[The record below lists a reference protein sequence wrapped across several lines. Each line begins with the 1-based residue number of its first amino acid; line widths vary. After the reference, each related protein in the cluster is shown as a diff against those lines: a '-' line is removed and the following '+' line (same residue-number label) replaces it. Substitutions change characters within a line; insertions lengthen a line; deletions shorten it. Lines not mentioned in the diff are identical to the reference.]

1 LSLWFQNENRLP
13 QTRLTVISY
22 TVVGLMALLLLG
34 FWKLQIIHSDHY
46 AQLAE
51 NNRVRSIPIIA
62 PRGAMLD
69 RLGRVIVD
77 NYPSFSVLLLRDDPP
92 QVDRL
97 LPQIAEGL
105 NVSEDD
111 IQQQLEAATS
121 LPHFQPIVIKPEA
134 TPGDRD
140 FIESHRADIP
150 VLEMLMVYRRRY
162 PPRGFMA
169 HASGYV
175 GEVSSEQIEESGG
188 RYRPGDI
195 VGKAGLERQYN
206 DHLMGVDG
214 LRRSEVNSIGREV
227 KRLEQTD
234 AVPGKPIRL
243 TIDYDLQ
250 LVAEE
255 ALVGKRGAVVA
266 VDPRTGEV
274 LAMASQPSYDPND
287 FAVRISK
294 EQWQDLNEDP
304 ERPLLDRA
312 IQAQLAPG
320 SVFKILMATAML
332 ESKAIP
338 ANYHVFCPG
347 HGEFYGRVFHDWDA
361 KGHGDV
367 DLHKAIVHSCD
378 VFFYNVGKQLGID
391 RISFYGGN
399 LGLGHRTGI
408 DLPGEEPGIM
418 PSEAWKQRVFHQRWY
433 PGETISVAIGQGA
446 IAVTPV
452 QLVYM
457 IGGIITGGRFHQP
470 HLLLSDKAA
479 PEIDFPIS
487 DSTVDT
493 VTEGMYGVVNET
505 GGTASASKLVGV
517 ELCGKTGSAQVIS
530 EQGLSRVGKRAD
542 LKDNAWFVGFA
553 PRQNPEIVVS
563 VLVQGGQHGA
573 TAAAPIARDVIK
585 AYYDKK
591 QGRIA
596 PQQLTTQAV
605 PPGVPPS
612 FIAQAAGRASK
623 TEAVAEEAVPQV
635 DSVPV
640 KAEAPPAK
648 TETVPTKPEP
658 VSVTPQEAAPGTLN
672 P

>member
-1 LSLWFQNENRLP
+1 
-13 QTRLTVISY
+13 
-22 TVVGLMALLLLG
+22 
-34 FWKLQIIHSDHY
+34 
-46 AQLAE
+46 
-51 NNRVRSIPIIA
+51 
-62 PRGAMLD
+62 MLD
-69 RLGRVIVD
+69 RYGRVIVD
-77 NYPSFSVLLLRDDPP
+77 NYPSFSVLLLRDDPQ
-92 QVDRL
+92 QVERL
-97 LPQIAEGL
+97 LPQIADGL
-105 NVSEDD
+105 DVTLDD
-111 IQQQLEAATS
+111 TKQQLEAATA

-134 TPGDRD
+134 TPGDIA

-150 VLEMLMVYRRRY
+150 VLEMLMVHRRRY
-162 PPRGFMA
+162 PHGGFMA

-175 GEVSSEQIEESGG
+175 GEVSSDQIEESGG
-188 RYRPGDI
+188 RYKPGDI

-214 LRRSEVNSIGREV
+214 MRRSVVNSVGREV
-227 KRLEQTD
+227 GRLEQTD

-255 ALVGKRGAVVA
+255 ALVGKKGAVVA
-266 VDPRTGEV
+266 MDPKTGEV

-287 FAVRISK
+287 FAIRISK
-294 EQWQDLNEDP
+294 DEWQQLNEDP

-332 ESKAIP
+332 ESKAVP
-338 ANYHVFCPG
+338 ADYHVFCPG
-347 HGEFYGRVFHDWDA
+347 SAEFYGRVFHDWDA

-367 DLHKAIVHSCD
+367 DVHKAIVHSCD
-378 VFFYNVGKQLGID
+378 IFFYNLGKQLGID
-391 RISFYGGN
+391 RISFYAGN
-399 LGLGHRTGI
+399 LGLGHKTGV
-408 DLPGEEPGIM
+408 DLPGEEPGVM
-418 PSEAWKQRVFHQRWY
+418 PSEAWKERLFHQKWY

-446 IAVTPV
+446 IAVTPI
-452 QLVYM
+452 QLAYV

-470 HLLLSDKAA
+470 HLLLTNEAA

-493 VTEGMYGVVNET
+493 VTEGMYGVVNEQ
-505 GGTASASKLVGV
+505 GGTGSGSKLPGI

-530 EQGLSRVGKRAD
+530 NQGLARTGKQAA

-573 TAAAPIARDVIK
+573 TAAAPIARDVVK

-591 QGRIA
+591 QGKVA

-605 PPGVPPS
+605 PPGIPPS
-612 FIAQAAGRASK
+612 FAAQAAARAAQS
-623 TEAVAEEAVPQV
+623 EPVAEEG
-635 DSVPV
+635 
-640 KAEAPPAK
+640 
-648 TETVPTKPEP
+648 VPTKPDAAPTKPQP
-658 VSVTPQEAAPGTLN
+658 VSTTPPVTPPATLN

>member
-1 LSLWFQNENRLP
+1 
-13 QTRLTVISY
+13 
-22 TVVGLMALLLLG
+22 
-34 FWKLQIIHSDHY
+34 
-46 AQLAE
+46 
-51 NNRVRSIPIIA
+51 
-62 PRGAMLD
+62 
-69 RLGRVIVD
+69 
-77 NYPSFSVLLLRDDPP
+77 
-92 QVDRL
+92 L
-97 LPQIAEGL
+97 LPQIADGL
-105 NVSEDD
+105 SVTLEDLK
-111 IQQQLEAATS
+111 QQLDAATA

-134 TPGDRD
+134 TPGDVA

-150 VLEMLMVYRRRY
+150 VLEMLMVHRRRY
-162 PPRGFMA
+162 PHGGFMA
-169 HASGYV
+169 HVSGYV
-175 GEVSSEQIEESGG
+175 GEVSSDQIEESGG

-195 VGKAGLERQYN
+195 VGKTGLERQYN
-206 DHLMGVDG
+206 DHLMGIDG
-214 LRRSEVNSIGREV
+214 MRRSVVNSIGREV
-227 KRLEQTD
+227 GRLEQTD

-255 ALVGKRGAVVA
+255 ALVGKKGAVVA
-266 VDPRTGEV
+266 VDPKSGEV

-294 EQWQDLNEDP
+294 DEWQDLNENP

-338 ANYHVFCPG
+338 ADYHLFC
-347 HGEFYGRVFHDWDA
+347 HGSAEFYGRVFHDW
-361 KGHGDV
+361 KKEGHGDV

-399 LGLGHRTGI
+399 LGLGHKTGV

-418 PSEAWKQRVFHQRWY
+418 PSEAWKERVFHQKWY

-452 QLVYM
+452 QLAYM

-479 PEIDFPIS
+479 PEVDFPIS

-493 VTEGMYGVVNET
+493 VTEGMYGVVNEQ
-505 GGTASASKLVGV
+505 GGTAGASKLPGI

-530 EQGLSRVGKRAD
+530 EQGLKKAGKQAA

-553 PRQNPEIVVS
+553 PRQNPEIVVA
-563 VLVQGGQHGA
+563 VLVQGGEHGGE
-573 TAAAPIARDVIK
+573 AAAPIARNVVK

-591 QGRIA
+591 QGRIP

-605 PPGVPPS
+605 PPGIPPS
-612 FIAQAAGRASK
+612 FAANSARNSK
-623 TEAVAEEAVPQV
+623 PDDGAE
-635 DSVPV
+635 
-640 KAEAPPAK
+640 
-648 TETVPTKPEP
+648 ETVPTNPDPVPTKPQP
-658 VSVTPQEAAPGTLN
+658 VSTTPQPTPPATLN

>member
-1 LSLWFQNENRLP
+1 M
-13 QTRLTVISY
+13 RLTVISY
-22 TVVGLMALLLLG
+22 TIVGLMALLLLG
-34 FWKLQIIHSDHY
+34 FWKLQIIHSDLY

-51 NNRVRSIPIIA
+51 RNRVRSIPIIA

-69 RLGRVIVD
+69 RYGRVIVD
-77 NYPSFSVLLLRDDPP
+77 NYPSFSVLLLRDDPQ
-92 QVDRL
+92 QVERL
-97 LPQIAEGL
+97 LPQIADGL
-105 NVSEDD
+105 NVTVDD
-111 IQQQLEAATS
+111 LKQQIDAATA
-121 LPHFQPIVIKPEA
+121 LPHFQPIVVKPEA
-134 TPGDRD
+134 TPGDIA

-150 VLEMLMVYRRRY
+150 VLEMLMVHRRRY
-162 PPRGFMA
+162 PRGGFMA
-169 HASGYV
+169 HVSGYV
-175 GEVSSEQIEESGG
+175 GEVSEDQIEESGG

-206 DHLMGVDG
+206 DHLMGIDG
-214 LRRSEVNSIGREV
+214 MRRSVVNSIGREV
-227 KRLEQTD
+227 GRLEQTD

-250 LVAEE
+250 LIAEE
-255 ALVGKRGAVVA
+255 ALVGKKGAVVA
-266 VDPRTGEV
+266 IDPKSGDV

-294 EQWQDLNEDP
+294 DEWQGLNEDP

-332 ESKAIP
+332 ESKALP
-338 ANYHVFCPG
+338 ADYHVYCPG
-347 HGEFYGRVFHDWDA
+347 SAEFYGRVFHDW
-361 KGHGDV
+361 KKEGHGDV

-378 VFFYNVGKQLGID
+378 VFFYNIGKQMGID

-408 DLPGEEPGIM
+408 DLPGEEPGVM
-418 PSEAWKQRVFHQRWY
+418 PSESWKERVFHQKWY

-452 QLVYM
+452 QLAYM
-457 IGGIITGGRFHQP
+457 IGGIITGGRFRQP

-493 VTEGMYGVVNET
+493 VTEGMYGVVNEP
-505 GGTASASKLVGV
+505 GGTAVASKLSGI

-530 EQGLSRVGKRAD
+530 NQGLARAGKQAA

-553 PRQNPEIVVS
+553 PRQNPEVVVA
-563 VLVQGGQHGA
+563 VLVQGGEHGGA
-573 TAAAPIARDVIK
+573 AAAPIARDVIK
-585 AYYDKK
+585 GYYDKK
-591 QGRIA
+591 QGRTP
-596 PQQLTTQAV
+596 PQQLTSQAA
-605 PPGVPPS
+605 PPGIPPS
-612 FIAQAAGRASK
+612 FAAQAAAHATK
-623 TEAVAEEAVPQV
+623 PDVEAEE
-635 DSVPV
+635 SVPIN
-640 KAEAPPAK
+640 PDPLPAK
-648 TETVPTKPEP
+648 PATVPTKPQP
-658 VSVTPQEAAPGTLN
+658 VSTTPEPTPASLTP
-672 P
+672 

>member
-22 TVVGLMALLLLG
+22 SIVGLMALLLLG
-34 FWKLQIIHSDHY
+34 FWKLQIVNSDRY
-46 AQLAE
+46 SQLAE
-51 NNRVRSIPIIA
+51 RNRVRSIPIIA

-69 RLGRVIVD
+69 RYGRVIVD
-77 NYPSFSVLLLRDDPP
+77 NYPSFSVLLLRDDPQ
-92 QVDRL
+92 QVERL
-97 LPQIAEGL
+97 LPQIADGL
-105 NVSEDD
+105 DVTLDD
-111 IQQQLEAATS
+111 IKQQMEAATA

-134 TPGDRD
+134 TPGDIA

-150 VLEMLMVYRRRY
+150 VLEMLMVHRRRY
-162 PPRGFMA
+162 PHGGFMA
-169 HASGYV
+169 HSSGYV

-188 RYRPGDI
+188 RYKPGDI

-214 LRRSEVNSIGREV
+214 MRRSVVNSVGREV
-227 KRLEQTD
+227 GRLEQTD

-255 ALVGKRGAVVA
+255 ALVGKKGAVVA
-266 VDPRTGEV
+266 IDPKTGDV

-287 FAVRISK
+287 FAIRISK
-294 EQWQDLNEDP
+294 DEWQQLNEDP

-332 ESKAIP
+332 ESKAVP
-338 ANYHVFCPG
+338 ADYHVFCPG
-347 HGEFYGRVFHDWDA
+347 SAEFYGRVFHDWDK

-367 DLHKAIVHSCD
+367 DVHKAIVHSCD
-378 VFFYNVGKQLGID
+378 VFFYNLGKQLGID
-391 RISFYGGN
+391 RISFYAGN
-399 LGLGHRTGI
+399 LGLGHKTGV
-408 DLPGEEPGIM
+408 DLPGEEPGVM
-418 PSEAWKQRVFHQRWY
+418 PSEAWKERLFHQKWY

-446 IAVTPV
+446 IAVTPI
-452 QLVYM
+452 QLAYV

-470 HLLLSDKAA
+470 HLLLTNEAA

-487 DSTVDT
+487 DSTVNT
-493 VTEGMYGVVNET
+493 VTEGMYGVVNEQ
-505 GGTASASKLVGV
+505 GGTGSGSKLPGI

-530 EQGLSRVGKRAD
+530 NQGLARTGKQAA

-563 VLVQGGQHGA
+563 VLVQGGEHGA
-573 TAAAPIARDVIK
+573 SAAAPIAKNVVK

-591 QGRIA
+591 QGKIA

-605 PPGVPPS
+605 PPGIPPS
-612 FIAQAAGRASK
+612 FAAQAAARAAQS
-623 TEAVAEEAVPQV
+623 EPVAEEG
-635 DSVPV
+635 
-640 KAEAPPAK
+640 
-648 TETVPTKPEP
+648 VPTKPDAAPTKPQP
-658 VSVTPQEAAPGTLN
+658 VSTTPPVAPPATMN

>member
-1 LSLWFQNENRLP
+1 
-13 QTRLTVISY
+13 
-22 TVVGLMALLLLG
+22 
-34 FWKLQIIHSDHY
+34 
-46 AQLAE
+46 
-51 NNRVRSIPIIA
+51 
-62 PRGAMLD
+62 
-69 RLGRVIVD
+69 
-77 NYPSFSVLLLRDDPP
+77 LLLRDDPQ
-92 QVDRL
+92 QVERL
-97 LPQIAEGL
+97 LPQIADGL
-105 NVSEDD
+105 DVTLDD
-111 IQQQLEAATS
+111 IKQQMEAATA

-134 TPGDRD
+134 TPGDIA

-150 VLEMLMVYRRRY
+150 VLEMLMVHRRRY
-162 PPRGFMA
+162 PHGGFMA
-169 HASGYV
+169 HSSGYV

-188 RYRPGDI
+188 RYKPGDI

-214 LRRSEVNSIGREV
+214 MRRSVVNSVGREV
-227 KRLEQTD
+227 GRLEQTD

-255 ALVGKRGAVVA
+255 ALVGKKGAVVA
-266 VDPRTGEV
+266 MDPKTGEV

-287 FAVRISK
+287 FAIRISK
-294 EQWQDLNEDP
+294 DEWQQLNEDP

-332 ESKAIP
+332 ESKAVP
-338 ANYHVFCPG
+338 ADYHVFCPG
-347 HGEFYGRVFHDWDA
+347 SAEFYGRVFHDWDA

-367 DLHKAIVHSCD
+367 DVHKAIVHSCD
-378 VFFYNVGKQLGID
+378 VFFYNLGKQLGID
-391 RISFYGGN
+391 RISFYAGN
-399 LGLGHRTGI
+399 LGLGHKTGV
-408 DLPGEEPGIM
+408 DLPGEEPGVM
-418 PSEAWKQRVFHQRWY
+418 PSEAWKERLFHQKWY

-446 IAVTPV
+446 IAVTPI
-452 QLVYM
+452 QLAYV

-470 HLLLSDKAA
+470 HLLLTNEAA

-487 DSTVDT
+487 DSTVNT
-493 VTEGMYGVVNET
+493 VTEGMYGVVNEQ
-505 GGTASASKLVGV
+505 GGTGSGSKLPGI

-530 EQGLSRVGKRAD
+530 NQGLARTGKQAA

-573 TAAAPIARDVIK
+573 TAAAPIARDVVK

-591 QGRIA
+591 QGKIA

-605 PPGVPPS
+605 PPGIPPS
-612 FIAQAAGRASK
+612 FAAQAAARAAQS
-623 TEAVAEEAVPQV
+623 EPVAEEG
-635 DSVPV
+635 
-640 KAEAPPAK
+640 
-648 TETVPTKPEP
+648 VPTKPDAAPTKPQP
-658 VSVTPQEAAPGTLN
+658 VSTTPPVAPPATMN

>member
-1 LSLWFQNENRLP
+1 MSLWFQNENRLP

-22 TVVGLMALLLLG
+22 TIVGLMALLVLG
-34 FWKLQIIHSDHY
+34 FWKLQIIHSDLY

-51 NNRVRSIPIIA
+51 RNRVRSIPIIA

-69 RLGRVIVD
+69 RYGRVIVD
-77 NYPSFSVLLLRDDPP
+77 NYPSFSVLLLRDDPQ
-92 QVDRL
+92 QVERL
-97 LPQIAEGL
+97 LPQIADGL
-105 NVSEDD
+105 SVTVDD
-111 IQQQLEAATS
+111 LRQQMDAANS

-134 TPGDRD
+134 TPGDIA

-150 VLEMLMVYRRRY
+150 VLEMLMVHRRRY
-162 PPRGFMA
+162 PHGGFMA
-169 HASGYV
+169 HVSGYV
-175 GEVSSEQIEESGG
+175 GEVSSDQIEESGG

-206 DHLMGVDG
+206 DHLMGIDG
-214 LRRSEVNSIGREV
+214 MRRSVVNSVGREV
-227 KRLEQTD
+227 GRLEQTD

-255 ALVGKRGAVVA
+255 ALVGKKGAVVA
-266 VDPRTGEV
+266 IDPKSGEV

-294 EQWQDLNEDP
+294 EEWQDLNEDA

-338 ANYHVFCPG
+338 ADYHVFCPG
-347 HGEFYGRVFHDWDA
+347 SAEFYGRVFHDW
-361 KGHGDV
+361 KKEGHGDV

-378 VFFYNVGKQLGID
+378 VFFYNIGKQLGID

-399 LGLGHRTGI
+399 LGLGHKTGV

-418 PSEAWKQRVFHQRWY
+418 PSESWKEKVFHQKWY

-446 IAVTPV
+446 IAVTPI
-452 QLVYM
+452 QLSYM

-493 VTEGMYGVVNET
+493 VTEGMFGVVNEP
-505 GGTASASKLVGV
+505 GGTAGASKLPGI

-530 EQGLSRVGKRAD
+530 EQGLKRAGKQAA

-553 PRQNPEIVVS
+553 PRQNPEIVVA
-563 VLVQGGQHGA
+563 VLVQGGEHGGE
-573 TAAAPIARDVIK
+573 AAAPIARNVVK

-591 QGRIA
+591 QGRIP

-605 PPGVPPS
+605 PPGIPPS
-612 FIAQAAGRASK
+612 FVASTARNSK
-623 TEAVAEEAVPQV
+623 PDDGEE
-635 DSVPV
+635 
-640 KAEAPPAK
+640 
-648 TETVPTKPEP
+648 ETVPTNPDPAPTKPQP
-658 VSVTPQEAAPGTLN
+658 VSTTPQPTPAATVN

>member
-13 QTRLTVISY
+13 RTRLTVISY
-22 TVVGLMALLLLG
+22 SIVGLMALLLLG
-34 FWKLQIIHSDHY
+34 FWKLQIVNSDRY
-46 AQLAE
+46 SQLAE
-51 NNRVRSIPIIA
+51 RNRVRSIPIIA

-69 RLGRVIVD
+69 RYGRVIVD
-77 NYPSFSVLLLRDDPP
+77 NYPSFSVLLLRDDPQ
-92 QVDRL
+92 QVERL
-97 LPQIAEGL
+97 LPQIADGL
-105 NVSEDD
+105 SMTLDD
-111 IQQQLEAATS
+111 IEQQIDAAKA
-121 LPHFQPIVIKPEA
+121 LAHFQPIVIKPEA
-134 TPGDRD
+134 TPGDIA

-150 VLEMLMVYRRRY
+150 VLEMLMVHRRRY
-162 PPRGFMA
+162 PRGGFMA
-169 HASGYV
+169 HVSGYV
-175 GEVSSEQIEESGG
+175 GEVSSDQIEESGG

-206 DHLMGVDG
+206 EHLMGVDG
-214 LRRSEVNSIGREV
+214 MRRSVVNSVGREV
-227 KRLEQTD
+227 GRLEQTD

-255 ALVGKRGAVVA
+255 ALVGKKGAVVA
-266 VDPRTGEV
+266 IDPKSGEV

-287 FAVRISK
+287 FAIRISK
-294 EQWQDLNEDP
+294 DEWQVLNEDP
-304 ERPLLDRA
+304 ERPLLDRS

-320 SVFKILMATAML
+320 SVFKIIMATAML
-332 ESKAIP
+332 ESKALP

-347 HGEFYGRVFHDWDA
+347 SAEFYGRVFHDWD
-361 KGHGDV
+361 KNGHGDV

-399 LGLGHRTGI
+399 LGLGRKTGI
-408 DLPGEEPGIM
+408 DVPGEETGLM
-418 PSEAWKQRVFHQRWY
+418 PSEAWKQRVFHQKWY

-446 IAVTPV
+446 IAATPI
-452 QLVYM
+452 QLAYM
-457 IGGIITGGRFHQP
+457 IGGVIMGGRFHQP

-493 VTEGMYGVVNET
+493 VTEGMYGVVNEP
-505 GGTASASKLVGV
+505 GGTAGASKLPGI

-530 EQGLSRVGKRAD
+530 EQGLKRAGKQAD

-553 PRQNPEIVVS
+553 PRQNPEIVVA
-563 VLVQGGQHGA
+563 VLVQGGEHGA
-573 TAAAPIARDVIK
+573 SAAAPIARNVVK

-591 QGRIA
+591 QGKVP

-605 PPGVPPS
+605 PPGIPPS
-612 FIAQAAGRASK
+612 FAAQATRAAQA
-623 TEAVAEEAVPQV
+623 EPVAEEAVPTKP
-635 DSVPV
+635 D
-640 KAEAPPAK
+640 AP
-648 TETVPTKPEP
+648 PTKPQP
-658 VSVTPQEAAPGTLN
+658 VSTTTPTVPPATLN

>member
-22 TVVGLMALLLLG
+22 SIVGLMALLLLG
-34 FWKLQIIHSDHY
+34 FWKLQIVNSDRY
-46 AQLAE
+46 SQLAE
-51 NNRVRSIPIIA
+51 RNRVRSIPIIA

-69 RLGRVIVD
+69 RYGRVIVD
-77 NYPSFSVLLLRDDPP
+77 NYPSFSVLLLRDDPQ
-92 QVDRL
+92 QVERL
-97 LPQIAEGL
+97 LPQIADGL
-105 NVSEDD
+105 DVTLDD
-111 IQQQLEAATS
+111 IKQQMEAATA

-134 TPGDRD
+134 TPGDIA

-150 VLEMLMVYRRRY
+150 VLEMLMVHRRRY
-162 PPRGFMA
+162 PHGGFMA
-169 HASGYV
+169 HSSGYV

-188 RYRPGDI
+188 RYKPGDI

-214 LRRSEVNSIGREV
+214 MRRSVVNSVGREV
-227 KRLEQTD
+227 GRLEQTD

-255 ALVGKRGAVVA
+255 ALVGKKGAVVA
-266 VDPRTGEV
+266 MDPKTGEV

-287 FAVRISK
+287 FAIRISK
-294 EQWQDLNEDP
+294 DEWQQLNEDP

-332 ESKAIP
+332 ESKAVP
-338 ANYHVFCPG
+338 ADYHVFCPG
-347 HGEFYGRVFHDWDA
+347 SAEFYGRVFHDWDK

-367 DLHKAIVHSCD
+367 DVHKAIVHSCD
-378 VFFYNVGKQLGID
+378 VFFYNLGKQLGID
-391 RISFYGGN
+391 RISFYAGN
-399 LGLGHRTGI
+399 LGLGHKTGV
-408 DLPGEEPGIM
+408 DLPGEEPGVM
-418 PSEAWKQRVFHQRWY
+418 PSEAWKERLFHQKWY

-446 IAVTPV
+446 IAVTPI
-452 QLVYM
+452 QLAYV

-470 HLLLSDKAA
+470 HLLLTNEAA

-487 DSTVDT
+487 DSTVET
-493 VTEGMYGVVNET
+493 VTQGMYGVVNEQ
-505 GGTASASKLVGV
+505 GGTGSLSKLPGI

-530 EQGLSRVGKRAD
+530 NQGLARTGKQAA

-563 VLVQGGQHGA
+563 VLVQGGEHGA
-573 TAAAPIARDVIK
+573 SAAAPIAKNVVK

-591 QGRIA
+591 QGKIA

-605 PPGVPPS
+605 PPGIPPS
-612 FIAQAAGRASK
+612 FAAQAAARAAQS
-623 TEAVAEEAVPQV
+623 EPVAEEG
-635 DSVPV
+635 
-640 KAEAPPAK
+640 
-648 TETVPTKPEP
+648 VPTKPDAAPTKPQP
-658 VSVTPQEAAPGTLN
+658 VSTTPPVAPPATLN

>member
-22 TVVGLMALLLLG
+22 TIVGLMALLLLG
-34 FWKLQIIHSDHY
+34 FWKLQIIHSDLY
-46 AQLAE
+46 TQLAE
-51 NNRVRSIPIIA
+51 RNRVRSIPIIA

-69 RLGRVIVD
+69 RYGRVIVD
-77 NYPSFSVLLLRDDPP
+77 NYPSFSVLLLRDDPQ
-92 QVDRL
+92 QVERL
-97 LPQIAEGL
+97 LPQIADGL
-105 NVSEDD
+105 NITPDD
-111 IQQQLEAATS
+111 IRQQLEAATS

-134 TPGDRD
+134 TQGDIA

-150 VLEMLMVYRRRY
+150 VLEMLMVHRRRY
-162 PPRGFMA
+162 PHGGFMA
-169 HASGYV
+169 HVSGYV
-175 GEVSSEQIEESGG
+175 GEVSSDQIEESGG
-188 RYRPGDI
+188 RYKPGDI

-214 LRRSEVNSIGREV
+214 LRRSVVNSVGREV
-227 KRLEQTD
+227 GRLEQTD

-255 ALVGKRGAVVA
+255 ALVGKKGAVVA
-266 VDPRTGEV
+266 IDPKTGEV

-287 FAVRISK
+287 FAIRISK
-294 EQWQDLNEDP
+294 DEWQQLNEDP

-338 ANYHVFCPG
+338 ADYHVFCPG
-347 HGEFYGRVFHDWDA
+347 SAEFYGRVFHDWE
-361 KGHGDV
+361 KSGHGDV

-391 RISFYGGN
+391 RISFYAGN
-399 LGLGHRTGI
+399 LGLGRKTGV
-408 DLPGEEPGIM
+408 DLPGEEPGVM
-418 PSEAWKQRVFHQRWY
+418 PSEAWKERLFHQKWY

-446 IAVTPV
+446 IAVTPI
-452 QLVYM
+452 QLAYV
-457 IGGIITGGRFHQP
+457 IGGIIAGGRFHQP
-470 HLLLSDKAA
+470 HLLLTNQAV

-493 VTEGMYGVVNET
+493 VTEGMYGVVNEQ
-505 GGTASASKLVGV
+505 GGTGSGSKLPGI

-530 EQGLSRVGKRAD
+530 NQGLARTGKQSELR
-542 LKDNAWFVGFA
+542 DNAWFVGFA

-573 TAAAPIARDVIK
+573 TAAAPIARDVVK

-591 QGRIA
+591 QGKLA

-605 PPGVPPS
+605 PPGIPPS
-612 FIAQAAGRASK
+612 FGAQAAARAAQS
-623 TEAVAEEAVPQV
+623 EPIAEEG
-635 DSVPV
+635 
-640 KAEAPPAK
+640 
-648 TETVPTKPEP
+648 VPTKPDVAPTKPQP
-658 VSVTPQEAAPGTLN
+658 VSTTPPVAPPATLT

>member
-1 LSLWFQNENRLP
+1 
-13 QTRLTVISY
+13 
-22 TVVGLMALLLLG
+22 MALLVLG
-34 FWKLQIIHSDHY
+34 FWKLQIIHSDLY

-51 NNRVRSIPIIA
+51 RNRVRSIPIIA

-69 RLGRVIVD
+69 RYGRVIVD
-77 NYPSFSVLLLRDDPP
+77 NYPSFSVLLLRDDPQ
-92 QVDRL
+92 QVERL
-97 LPQIAEGL
+97 LPQIADGL
-105 NVSEDD
+105 SVTVDD
-111 IQQQLEAATS
+111 LRQQMDAANS

-134 TPGDRD
+134 TPGDIA

-150 VLEMLMVYRRRY
+150 VLEMLMVHRRRY
-162 PPRGFMA
+162 PHGGFMA
-169 HASGYV
+169 HVSGYV
-175 GEVSSEQIEESGG
+175 GEVSSDQIEESGG

-206 DHLMGVDG
+206 DHLMGIDG
-214 LRRSEVNSIGREV
+214 MRRSVVNSVGREV
-227 KRLEQTD
+227 GRLEQTD

-255 ALVGKRGAVVA
+255 ALVGKKGAVVA
-266 VDPRTGEV
+266 IDPKSGEV

-294 EQWQDLNEDP
+294 DEWQDLNEDA

-338 ANYHVFCPG
+338 ADYHVFCPG
-347 HGEFYGRVFHDWDA
+347 SAEFYGRVFHDW
-361 KGHGDV
+361 KKEGHGDV

-399 LGLGHRTGI
+399 LGLGHKTGV

-418 PSEAWKQRVFHQRWY
+418 PSESWKEKVFHQKWY

-446 IAVTPV
+446 IAVTPI
-452 QLVYM
+452 QLSYM

-493 VTEGMYGVVNET
+493 VTEGMFGVVNEP
-505 GGTASASKLVGV
+505 GGTAGASKLPGI

-530 EQGLSRVGKRAD
+530 EQGLKRAGKQAA

-553 PRQNPEIVVS
+553 PRQNPEIVVA
-563 VLVQGGQHGA
+563 VLVQGGEHGGE
-573 TAAAPIARDVIK
+573 AAAPIARNVVK

-591 QGRIA
+591 QGRIP

-605 PPGVPPS
+605 PPGIPPS
-612 FIAQAAGRASK
+612 FVANTARNSK
-623 TEAVAEEAVPQV
+623 PDDGEE
-635 DSVPV
+635 
-640 KAEAPPAK
+640 
-648 TETVPTKPEP
+648 ETVPTNPDPAPTKPQP
-658 VSVTPQEAAPGTLN
+658 VSTTPQPTPAATVN

>member
-22 TVVGLMALLLLG
+22 TIVGLMALLVLG
-34 FWKLQIIHSDHY
+34 FWKLQIIHSDLY

-51 NNRVRSIPIIA
+51 RNRVRSIPIIA

-69 RLGRVIVD
+69 RYGRVIVD
-77 NYPSFSVLLLRDDPP
+77 NYPSFSVLLLRDDPQ
-92 QVDRL
+92 QVERL
-97 LPQIAEGL
+97 LPQIADGL
-105 NVSEDD
+105 SVTVDD
-111 IQQQLEAATS
+111 LRQQLDAANS

-134 TPGDRD
+134 TPGDIA

-150 VLEMLMVYRRRY
+150 VLEMLMVHRRRY
-162 PPRGFMA
+162 PHGGFMA
-169 HASGYV
+169 HVSGYV
-175 GEVSSEQIEESGG
+175 GEVSSDQIEESGG

-206 DHLMGVDG
+206 DHLMGIDG
-214 LRRSEVNSIGREV
+214 MRRSVVNSVGREV
-227 KRLEQTD
+227 GRLEQTD

-266 VDPRTGEV
+266 IDPKSGEV

-294 EQWQDLNEDP
+294 EEWQDLNEDA

-338 ANYHVFCPG
+338 ADYHVFCPG
-347 HGEFYGRVFHDWDA
+347 SAEFYGRVFHDW
-361 KGHGDV
+361 KKEGHGDV

-399 LGLGHRTGI
+399 LGLGHRTGV

-418 PSEAWKQRVFHQRWY
+418 PSESWKEKVFHQKWY

-446 IAVTPV
+446 IAVTPI
-452 QLVYM
+452 QLSYM

-493 VTEGMYGVVNET
+493 VTEGMFGVVNEP
-505 GGTASASKLVGV
+505 GGTAGASKLPGI

-530 EQGLSRVGKRAD
+530 EQGLKRAGKQAA

-553 PRQNPEIVVS
+553 PRQNPEIVVA
-563 VLVQGGQHGA
+563 VLVQGGEHGGE
-573 TAAAPIARDVIK
+573 AAAPIARNVVK

-591 QGRIA
+591 QGRIP

-605 PPGVPPS
+605 PPGIPPS
-612 FIAQAAGRASK
+612 FVANSARASK
-623 TEAVAEEAVPQV
+623 PEDGEE
-635 DSVPV
+635 
-640 KAEAPPAK
+640 
-648 TETVPTKPEP
+648 ETVPTNPDPVQTKPQP
-658 VSVTPQEAAPGTLN
+658 VSTTPQPTPSATIN

>member
-1 LSLWFQNENRLP
+1 MSLWFQNENRLP

-22 TVVGLMALLLLG
+22 TIVGLMALLLLG
-34 FWKLQIIHSDHY
+34 FWKLQIIHSDLY

-51 NNRVRSIPIIA
+51 RNRVRSIPIIA

-69 RLGRVIVD
+69 RYGRVIVD
-77 NYPSFSVLLLRDDPP
+77 NYPSFSVLLLRDDPQ
-92 QVDRL
+92 QVERL
-97 LPQIAEGL
+97 LPQIADGL
-105 NVSEDD
+105 NVTVDD
-111 IQQQLEAATS
+111 LKQQLDAATA
-121 LPHFQPIVIKPEA
+121 LAHFQPIVIKPEA
-134 TPGDRD
+134 TPGDIA

-150 VLEMLMVYRRRY
+150 VLEMLMVHRRRY
-162 PPRGFMA
+162 PRGGFMA
-169 HASGYV
+169 HVSGYV
-175 GEVSSEQIEESGG
+175 GEVSEDQIEESGG

-206 DHLMGVDG
+206 DHLMGIDG
-214 LRRSEVNSIGREV
+214 MRRSVVNSVGREV
-227 KRLEQTD
+227 GRLEQTD

-255 ALVGKRGAVVA
+255 ALVGKKGAVVA
-266 VDPRTGEV
+266 IDPKSGEV
-274 LAMASQPSYDPND
+274 LAMAGQPSYDPND
-287 FAVRISK
+287 FAVRISNK
-294 EQWQDLNEDP
+294 EWQDLNEDP

-338 ANYHVFCPG
+338 ADYHVFCPG
-347 HGEFYGRVFHDWDA
+347 HAEFYGRTFHDW
-361 KGHGDV
+361 KKEGHGDV

-399 LGLGHRTGI
+399 LGLGHKTNI

-418 PSEAWKQRVFHQRWY
+418 PSESWKERVFHQKWY

-452 QLVYM
+452 QLAYM
-457 IGGIITGGRFHQP
+457 IGGIVTGGRFHQP
-470 HLLLSDKAA
+470 HLLLSDKPAA
-479 PEIDFPIS
+479 EIDFPIS
-487 DSTVDT
+487 DTTVDT
-493 VTEGMYGVVNET
+493 VTEGMYGVVNEP
-505 GGTASASKLVGV
+505 GGTAVASKLSGI

-530 EQGLSRVGKRAD
+530 EQGLQRAGKKAE

-563 VLVQGGQHGA
+563 VLVQGGEHGGA
-573 TAAAPIARDVIK
+573 AAAPIARDVIK

-591 QGRIA
+591 QGRIP

-605 PPGVPPS
+605 PPGIPPS
-612 FIAQAAGRASK
+612 FATQAAARASK
-623 TEAVAEEAVPQV
+623 PDVEAEE
-635 DSVPV
+635 SVPSN
-640 KAEAPPAK
+640 PDPLPAK
-648 TETVPTKPEP
+648 TEAAPTKPQP
-658 VSVTPQEAAPGTLN
+658 VSTTPQPAPPATVTP
-672 P
+672 

>member
-22 TVVGLMALLLLG
+22 SIVGLMALLLLG
-34 FWKLQIIHSDHY
+34 FWKLQIVNSDRY
-46 AQLAE
+46 LQLAE
-51 NNRVRSIPIIA
+51 RNRVRSIPIIA

-69 RLGRVIVD
+69 RFGRVIVD
-77 NYPSFSVLLLRDDPP
+77 NYPSFSVLLLRDDPQ
-92 QVDRL
+92 QVERL

-105 NVSEDD
+105 DVTLDD
-111 IQQQLEAATS
+111 IKQQMEAATS

-134 TPGDRD
+134 SAGDIA

-150 VLEMLMVYRRRY
+150 VLEMLMVHRRRY
-162 PPRGFMA
+162 PHGGFMA
-169 HASGYV
+169 HSSGYV

-188 RYRPGDI
+188 RYKPGDI

-214 LRRSEVNSIGREV
+214 MRRSVVNSVGREV
-227 KRLEQTD
+227 GRLEQTD

-255 ALVGKRGAVVA
+255 ALVGKKGAVVA
-266 VDPRTGEV
+266 IDPKTGDV

-287 FAVRISK
+287 FAIRISK
-294 EQWQDLNEDP
+294 DEWQQLNEDP

-332 ESKAIP
+332 ESKALP
-338 ANYHVFCPG
+338 ADYHVFCPG
-347 HGEFYGRVFHDWDA
+347 EAEFYGRVFHDWDK

-367 DLHKAIVHSCD
+367 DVHKAIVHSCD

-391 RISFYGGN
+391 RISFYAGN
-399 LGLGHRTGI
+399 LGLGHKTGV
-408 DLPGEEPGIM
+408 DLPGEEPGVM
-418 PSEAWKQRVFHQRWY
+418 PSEAWKERLFHQKWY

-446 IAVTPV
+446 IATTPI
-452 QLVYM
+452 QLAYV

-470 HLLLSDKAA
+470 HLLLTNEAA

-487 DSTVDT
+487 DSTVET
-493 VTEGMYGVVNET
+493 VTQGMYGVVNEQ
-505 GGTASASKLVGV
+505 GGTGSGSKLPGI

-530 EQGLSRVGKRAD
+530 NQGLARTGKQAA

-563 VLVQGGQHGA
+563 VLVQGGEHGA
-573 TAAAPIARDVIK
+573 SAAAPIAKNVVK

-591 QGRIA
+591 QGKIA

-605 PPGVPPS
+605 PPGIPPS
-612 FIAQAAGRASK
+612 FAAQAAARAAQS
-623 TEAVAEEAVPQV
+623 EPVAEEG
-635 DSVPV
+635 
-640 KAEAPPAK
+640 
-648 TETVPTKPEP
+648 VPTKPDAAPTKPQP
-658 VSVTPQEAAPGTLN
+658 VSTTPPVVPPATMN

>member
-22 TVVGLMALLLLG
+22 SIVGLMALLLLG
-34 FWKLQIIHSDHY
+34 FWKLQIVNSDRY
-46 AQLAE
+46 SQLAE
-51 NNRVRSIPIIA
+51 RNRVRSIPIIA

-69 RLGRVIVD
+69 RFGRVIVD
-77 NYPSFSVLLLRDDPP
+77 NYPSFSVLLLRDDPQ
-92 QVDRL
+92 QVERL

-105 NVSEDD
+105 DVTLED
-111 IQQQLEAATS
+111 IKQQLEAATS

-134 TPGDRD
+134 SAGDIA

-150 VLEMLMVYRRRY
+150 VLEMLMVHRRRY
-162 PPRGFMA
+162 PHGGFMA

-188 RYRPGDI
+188 RYKPGDI

-214 LRRSEVNSIGREV
+214 MRRSVVNSVGREV
-227 KRLEQTD
+227 GRLEQTD

-266 VDPRTGEV
+266 IDPKTGEV

-287 FAVRISK
+287 FAIRISK
-294 EQWQDLNEDP
+294 DEWQQLNEDP

-332 ESKAIP
+332 ESKALP
-338 ANYHVFCPG
+338 ADYHVFCPG
-347 HGEFYGRVFHDWDA
+347 SAEFYGRVFHDWDK

-367 DLHKAIVHSCD
+367 DVHKAIVHSCD

-391 RISFYGGN
+391 RISFYAGN
-399 LGLGHRTGI
+399 LGLGHKTGV
-408 DLPGEEPGIM
+408 DLPGEETGVM
-418 PSEAWKQRVFHQRWY
+418 PSEAWKQRLFHQKWY

-446 IAVTPV
+446 IATTPI
-452 QLVYM
+452 QLAYV

-470 HLLLSDKAA
+470 HLLLTNEAT

-487 DSTVDT
+487 DSTVET
-493 VTEGMYGVVNET
+493 VTQGMYGVVNEQ
-505 GGTASASKLVGV
+505 GGTGSGSKLPGI

-530 EQGLSRVGKRAD
+530 NQGLARTGKQAALR
-542 LKDNAWFVGFA
+542 DNAWFVGFA

-563 VLVQGGQHGA
+563 VLVQGGEHGA
-573 TAAAPIARDVIK
+573 SAAAPIAKNVVK

-591 QGRIA
+591 QGKIA

-605 PPGVPPS
+605 PPGIPPS
-612 FIAQAAGRASK
+612 FAAQAAARAAQS
-623 TEAVAEEAVPQV
+623 EPVAEEG
-635 DSVPV
+635 
-640 KAEAPPAK
+640 
-648 TETVPTKPEP
+648 VPTKPDAAPTKPQP
-658 VSVTPQEAAPGTLN
+658 VSTTPPVAPPTTLN

>member
-13 QTRLTVISY
+13 QMRLTVISY
-22 TVVGLMALLLLG
+22 TIVGLMALLLLG
-34 FWKLQIIHSDHY
+34 FWKLQIIHSDLY

-51 NNRVRSIPIIA
+51 RNRVRSIPIIA

-69 RLGRVIVD
+69 RYGRVIVD
-77 NYPSFSVLLLRDDPP
+77 NYPSFSVLLLRDDPQ
-92 QVDRL
+92 QVERL
-97 LPQIAEGL
+97 LPQIADGL
-105 NVSEDD
+105 SVTLEDLK
-111 IQQQLEAATS
+111 QQLDAATA

-134 TPGDRD
+134 TPGDVA

-150 VLEMLMVYRRRY
+150 VLEMLMVHRRRY
-162 PPRGFMA
+162 PHGGFMA
-169 HASGYV
+169 HVSGYV
-175 GEVSSEQIEESGG
+175 GEVSSDQIEESGG

-195 VGKAGLERQYN
+195 VGKTGLERQYN
-206 DHLMGVDG
+206 DHLMGIDG
-214 LRRSEVNSIGREV
+214 MRRSVVNSIGREV
-227 KRLEQTD
+227 GRLEQTD

-255 ALVGKRGAVVA
+255 ALVGKKGAVVA
-266 VDPRTGEV
+266 VDPKSGEV

-294 EQWQDLNEDP
+294 DEWQDLNENP

-338 ANYHVFCPG
+338 ADYHLFC
-347 HGEFYGRVFHDWDA
+347 HGSAEFYGRVFHDW
-361 KGHGDV
+361 KKEGHGDV

-399 LGLGHRTGI
+399 LGLGHKTGV

-418 PSEAWKQRVFHQRWY
+418 PSEAWKERVFHQKWY

-452 QLVYM
+452 QLAYM

-479 PEIDFPIS
+479 PEVDFPIS

-493 VTEGMYGVVNET
+493 VTEGMYGVVNEQ
-505 GGTASASKLVGV
+505 GGTAGASKLPGI

-530 EQGLSRVGKRAD
+530 EQGLKKAGKQAA

-553 PRQNPEIVVS
+553 PRQNPEIVVA
-563 VLVQGGQHGA
+563 VLVQGGEHGGE
-573 TAAAPIARDVIK
+573 AAAPIARNVVK

-591 QGRIA
+591 QGRIP

-605 PPGVPPS
+605 PPGIPPS
-612 FIAQAAGRASK
+612 FAANSARNSK
-623 TEAVAEEAVPQV
+623 PDDGAE
-635 DSVPV
+635 
-640 KAEAPPAK
+640 
-648 TETVPTKPEP
+648 ETVPTNPDPVPTKPQP
-658 VSVTPQEAAPGTLN
+658 VSTTPQPTPPATLN

>member
-22 TVVGLMALLLLG
+22 TIVGLMALLVLG
-34 FWKLQIIHSDHY
+34 FWKLQIIHSDLY

-51 NNRVRSIPIIA
+51 RNRVRSIPIIA

-69 RLGRVIVD
+69 RYGRVIVD
-77 NYPSFSVLLLRDDPP
+77 NYPSFSVLLLRDDPQ
-92 QVDRL
+92 QVERL
-97 LPQIAEGL
+97 LPQIADGL
-105 NVSEDD
+105 GVTVDD
-111 IQQQLEAATS
+111 LRQQMDAANS

-134 TPGDRD
+134 TPGDIA

-150 VLEMLMVYRRRY
+150 VLEMLMVHRRRY
-162 PPRGFMA
+162 PHGGFMA
-169 HASGYV
+169 HVSGYV
-175 GEVSSEQIEESGG
+175 GEVSSDQIEESGG

-206 DHLMGVDG
+206 DHLMGIDG
-214 LRRSEVNSIGREV
+214 MRRSVVNSVGREV
-227 KRLEQTD
+227 GRLEQTD

-255 ALVGKRGAVVA
+255 ALVGKKGAVVA
-266 VDPRTGEV
+266 IDPKSGEV

-294 EQWQDLNEDP
+294 EEWQDLNEDA

-338 ANYHVFCPG
+338 ADYHVFCPG
-347 HGEFYGRVFHDWDA
+347 SAEFYGRVFHDW
-361 KGHGDV
+361 KKEGHGDV

-399 LGLGHRTGI
+399 LGLGHRTGV

-418 PSEAWKQRVFHQRWY
+418 PSESWKEKVFHQKWY

-446 IAVTPV
+446 IAVTPI
-452 QLVYM
+452 QLSYM

-493 VTEGMYGVVNET
+493 VTEGMFGVVNEP
-505 GGTASASKLVGV
+505 GGTAGASKLPGI

-530 EQGLSRVGKRAD
+530 EQGLKRAGKQAA

-553 PRQNPEIVVS
+553 PRQNPEIVVA
-563 VLVQGGQHGA
+563 VLVQGGEHGGE
-573 TAAAPIARDVIK
+573 AAAPIARNVVK

-591 QGRIA
+591 QGRIP

-605 PPGVPPS
+605 PPGIPPS
-612 FIAQAAGRASK
+612 FVANSARASK
-623 TEAVAEEAVPQV
+623 PEDGEE
-635 DSVPV
+635 
-640 KAEAPPAK
+640 
-648 TETVPTKPEP
+648 ETVPTNPDPVQTKPQP
-658 VSVTPQEAAPGTLN
+658 VSTTPQPTPSATIN